1 MKEHFT
7 EEIIEIGGKEYT
19 LFLNRKGMVNWE
31 NKTQFV
37 RKMQE
42 TTQNTN
48 EILDKLDIEITDE
61 TNPFEMYDDFK
72 EEDEL
77 SQKEVDEITEMYA
90 LLYWVMFY
98 THHKFTVKQAREIF
112 DQAVEEYGINQ
123 IVELGNMMMEN
134 ANKDISPKKQ
144 LKNLLA
150 QKPMK

>member
-31 NKTQFV
+31 NKTQFI

-42 TTQNTN
+42 TAQNTN
-48 EILDKLDIEITDE
+48 EILGKLDIEITDE
-61 TNPFEMYDDFK
+61 TNPFEMYDNFQ

-90 LLYWVMFY
+90 LLYWVMLY
-98 THHKFTVKQAREIF
+98 THHKFTVKQAREVF

-123 IVELGNMMMEN
+123 LVELGNMMMEN